1 MPPLATSAQAS
12 LDLKQVRA
20 ALAKT
25 TEVLAHELGRP
36 GSAVPDWSDME
47 WQVAKA
53 VSAIHGVSGL
63 LAQSLRWRGPDHWH
77 AFLAEQKEQVA
88 ARLPRIQALLGL
100 LDSGTRERGI
110 PCVALK
116 GAALHARG
124 IYAPG
129 ERPMADVDLL
139 VREADASRA
148 AALLESIGFRAGVV
162 TWKHR
167 VFNPVNARIPARL
180 GESAREDIKIEM
192 HGAVR
197 EILPLRPVDITQLVF
212 PPSAPAGM
220 NDYATPAALLL
231 HMLLHGSGAMIG
243 RALRLL
249 HLNDMH
255 RLTRGMS
262 VADWEE
268 LFRLAALTKDPSL
281 WWAFPPLALTNR
293 YFGGIPDAVLVR
305 MAAGSPWLLRR
316 LYRRRT
322 LSQVSLS
329 YLWVSAFPGIE
340 WSQSLGEMSA
350 YAARRIVPSRETVA
364 LRVAYAEALPLVTGG
379 KWAYTSQARRILRW
393 LLARQ
398 PRQETIQSVRAVLLP

>member
-1 MPPLATSAQAS
+1 MA
-12 LDLKQVRA
+12 
-20 ALAKT
+20 
-25 TEVLAHELGRP
+25 G
-36 GSAVPDWSDME
+36 
-47 WQVAKA
+47 
-53 VSAIHGVSGL
+53 
-63 LAQSLRWRGPDHWH
+63 
-77 AFLAEQKEQVA
+77 
-88 ARLPRIQALLGL
+88 RLPRIQALLRL
-100 LDSGTRERGI
+100 LDSSARESGI

-139 VREADASRA
+139 VREADAPRA

-167 VFNPVNARIPARL
+167 VFNPVNAQTPGRL
-180 GESAREDIKIEM
+180 GENAREDIKIEM

-212 PPSAPAGM
+212 PPNARPGV
-220 NDYATPAALLL
+220 NDYASPAALLL
-231 HMLLHGSGAMIG
+231 HVLLHASGAMIG

-268 LFRLAALTKDPSL
+268 LFRQAASTEDPSL
-281 WWAFPPLALTNR
+281 WWAFPPLVLTNR
-293 YFGGIPDAVLVR
+293 YFGGIPEAVLAR

-329 YLWVSAFPGIE
+329 YPWVSAFPGIE

-350 YAARRIVPSRETVA
+350 YAAQRIAPSRETVA
-364 LRVAYAEALPLVTGG
+364 LRIAYAEAMPQVTGG

-398 PRQETIQSVRAVLLP
+398 PRQETMQSVRAVLLP